1 VKVPDSAVQI
11 SGNTLTIH
19 LVDVPVVDAFAFPPP
34 LPPAPE
40 NGIYPVTL
48 IPARISFDI
57 TYTKSGLPREIHPES
72 RDPLSPVNWG
82 GEMWDATNSGTFS
95 LTYTDGSFSASGN
108 FSSQGN
114 FGEMG
119 TEHNGVFVD
128 RDERNASSAGP
139 AASSQAQVTQ
149 TAEGAKQ
156 AGRTV
161 LLKGHVPVKVSNQ

>member
-1 VKVPDSAVQI
+1 MKVPDSAVQI
-11 SGNTLTIH
+11 SDDTLTIH
-19 LVDVPVVDAFAFPPP
+19 LTDVPVVDAFTFPPA

-40 NGIYPVTL
+40 NGISPVTL

-57 TYTKSGLPREIHPES
+57 TYTKSGTPRQIRPAS
-72 RDPLSPVNWG
+72 RDPLSPLNWG

-95 LTYTDGSFSASGN
+95 LHYNDGSFSASGD

-128 RDERNASSAGP
+128 HDEKSASGIGGGK
-139 AASSQAQVTQ
+139 SSEVQAQTSQ
-149 TAEGAKQ
+149 GAKQ
-156 AGRTV
+156 AGKTV
-161 LLKGHVPVKVSNQ
+161 LLKGHVPVKLTIE